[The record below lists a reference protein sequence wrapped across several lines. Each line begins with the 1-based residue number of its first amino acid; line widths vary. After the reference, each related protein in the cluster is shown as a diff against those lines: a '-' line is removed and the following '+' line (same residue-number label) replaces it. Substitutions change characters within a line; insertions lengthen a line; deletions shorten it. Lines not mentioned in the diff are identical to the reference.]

1 MEQLNKIEIRGNVGN
16 VNILKVGES
25 RVAHFSVATN
35 YAYKGRNGEP
45 VIETTWH
52 NVTAWESK
60 SVPNLDFITKGFGVY
75 VCGRLRSQKYTA
87 SDGTEKFVT
96 EIIANTVEEVEGNA
110 AVAFGK

>member
-1 MEQLNKIEIRGNVGN
+1 MEQLNRIEIRGNVGS

-52 NVTAWESK
+52 SVTVWEGK
-60 SVPNLDFITKGFGVY
+60 GIANLDVITKGASVY
-75 VCGRLRSQKYTA
+75 VCGRLRAQKYTA
-87 SDGTEKFVT
+87 GDGGEKFFM
-96 EIIANTVEEVEGNA
+96 EIIASAVTPVEETQA
-110 AVAFGK
+110 AQYGM

>member
-35 YAYKGRNGEP
+35 YAYKGRNGDP

-52 NVTAWESK
+52 NVTAWEGK
-60 SVPNLDFITKGFGVY
+60 GIANLDILVKGAGVY
-75 VCGRLRSQKYTA
+75 VCGRMRSQKYTA
-87 SDGTEKFVT
+87 SDGSEKFFM
-96 EIIANTVEEVEGNA
+96 EIMAATVSQAEDTSSVQYGM
-110 AVAFGK
+110 